1 VEDLRL
7 ITIPISHFCEKARW
21 ALELAQLPY
30 REEPHLQVIHSAHT
44 WRAGRGL
51 TAPVLIT
58 PKGPLRESSQIV
70 RFADAHAGLGLYRKP
85 LAAALEASFDHHL
98 GPDARTWMYHR
109 LLGHDELIYEYGTPG
124 VPRWERAGMP
134 VMLPMVK
141 SLVARRTNAD
151 DAHAEAARDRVR
163 QVFDEVAARL
173 DDGRPY
179 LCGDAFSAADL
190 AFAALSAA
198 VTCPPRYGV
207 ALPQPDE
214 LPEPYAAEVREMRE
228 HPAGRFALRL
238 YDQERP

>member
-1 VEDLRL
+1 VDDLRL

-21 ALELAQLPY
+21 ALELARLPY
-30 REEPHLQVIHSAHT
+30 REEPHLQVIHSVHT
-44 WRAGRGL
+44 WRAGHGW
-51 TAPVLIT
+51 TAPVLVT
-58 PKGPLRESSQIV
+58 PKGPLRESAQIV
-70 RFADAHAGLGLYRKP
+70 RFADAHAHLGLYRKP
-85 LAAALEASFDHHL
+85 LAAALEARFDHHL

-109 LLGHDELIYEYGTPG
+109 MLGREDLIYEYGTPG

-134 VMLPMVK
+134 LMLPLMSKLIV
-141 SLVARRTNAD
+141 RRTNAD

-163 QVFDEVAARL
+163 QQFDEVAARL

-179 LCGDAFSAADL
+179 LCGDEFSAADL

-198 VTCPPRYGV
+198 VLVPERYGIP
-207 ALPQPDE
+207 LPQPDE
-214 LPEPYAAEVREMRE
+214 LPEPYAGEVRAMRE